1 MNSYSKSIVPIVES
15 KYDSFTTVEKNVADF
30 FLNNRRKMDF
40 SARNVAKEYLYQ
52 KHLFPDLQK
61 NAVFMGIGNS
71 FINMR
76 RPLHK
81 KANLWQTVPEW
92 F

>member
-40 SARNVAKEYLYQ
+40 SARNVAKEIFVSEASLSRFA
-52 KHLFPDLQK
+52 KKMRFSWVSGIHLS
-61 NAVFMGIGNS
+61 I
-71 FINMR
+71 
-76 RPLHK
+76 
-81 KANLWQTVPEW
+81 
-92 F
+92 

>member
-40 SARNVAKEYLYQ
+40 SARNVAKEIFVSEASLSRFAKKCGFHGYREFIYQ
-52 KHLFPDLQK
+52 
-61 NAVFMGIGNS
+61 
-71 FINMR
+71 
-76 RPLHK
+76 
-81 KANLWQTVPEW
+81 
-92 F
+92 